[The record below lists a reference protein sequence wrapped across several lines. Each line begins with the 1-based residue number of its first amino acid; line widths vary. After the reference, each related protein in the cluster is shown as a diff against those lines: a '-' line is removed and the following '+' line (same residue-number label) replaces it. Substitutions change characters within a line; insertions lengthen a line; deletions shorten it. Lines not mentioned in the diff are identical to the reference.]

1 MQIFCVAEA
10 RSVSIILVNG
20 QFYGSFLLVLA
31 GGGGGAELQWCC
43 HISIFPITDSS
54 AHSPA
59 LTILHSPPS
68 TKGLIILYFIKA
80 LYQYYQHNN
89 TANIPINISTRLML
103 LVSAVCRSSLR
114 HRSVPRVVCYCVVL
128 GYANVNRTIKW
139 HTASLHPNSSV
150 SNANH
155 EQRNVFRSIVRLVD
169 IAVVIIGWEESDGL
183 ERGTAGDRIGV

>member
-59 LTILHSPPS
+59 LTILHSPPR
-68 TKGLIILYFIKA
+68 TKLILKGGLIILSSSKA
-80 LYQYYQHNN
+80 V
-89 TANIPINISTRLML
+89 
-103 LVSAVCRSSLR
+103 LVL
-114 HRSVPRVVCYCVVL
+114 P
-128 GYANVNRTIKW
+128 T
-139 HTASLHPNSSV
+139 
-150 SNANH
+150 
-155 EQRNVFRSIVRLVD
+155 
-169 IAVVIIGWEESDGL
+169 
-183 ERGTAGDRIGV
+183 